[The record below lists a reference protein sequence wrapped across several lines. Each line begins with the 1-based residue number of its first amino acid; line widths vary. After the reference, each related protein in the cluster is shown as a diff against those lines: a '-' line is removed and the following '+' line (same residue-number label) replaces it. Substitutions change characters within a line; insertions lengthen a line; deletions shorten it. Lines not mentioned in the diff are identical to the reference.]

1 MDSFLYV
8 PRAKSSY
15 FDSNA
20 SSATNFQLV
29 DFWSIIS
36 LKILQ
41 NIFTLFRRIYF
52 FTEHQRLIGTWVIDQ
67 FWPFKFK
74 SLLNWTAISLET
86 FYFLIYKY
94 MVKELFLSH
103 ANFYFN
109 TTDKMVRFLY
119 GDLSKVRQFISSQKI
134 PCLKLFMPVGNIF
147 GLYSAQL
154 RLAGKMLIFARLR
167 LAKIFF
173 LGS

>member
-1 MDSFLYV
+1 
-8 PRAKSSY
+8 
-15 FDSNA
+15 
-20 SSATNFQLV
+20 
-29 DFWSIIS
+29 
-36 LKILQ
+36 
-41 NIFTLFRRIYF
+41 
-52 FTEHQRLIGTWVIDQ
+52 
-67 FWPFKFK
+67 
-74 SLLNWTAISLET
+74 
-86 FYFLIYKY
+86 

-109 TTDKMVRFLY
+109 TTDEMVRFLY

-154 RLAGKMLIFARLR
+154 RLAGKMMIFARLR